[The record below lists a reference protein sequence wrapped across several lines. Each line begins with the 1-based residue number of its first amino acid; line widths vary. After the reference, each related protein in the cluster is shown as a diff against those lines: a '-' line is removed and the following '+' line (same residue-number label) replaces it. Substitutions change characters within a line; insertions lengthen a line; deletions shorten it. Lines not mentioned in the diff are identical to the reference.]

1 MLNYMQTVYR
11 FFVAVFVEKIILIPP
26 RSEISGEKNGIIV
39 IFKNIPKLITSI
51 IYQVTPFTLFAPAV
65 IQLLFVK
72 VLNQLSPL
80 LMNINSACPPTRG
93 LILI

>member
-1 MLNYMQTVYR
+1 MG
-11 FFVAVFVEKIILIPP
+11 K
-26 RSEISGEKNGIIV
+26 KNQIV

-80 LMNINSACPPTRG
+80 LMTMNSACPPTRG